1 MPETGWLL
9 GRSKII
15 NLCALFPVTLKKK
28 FPKAV
33 VLLVKL
39 FFFHHQLKDF
49 KLIMSILTGKAK
61 HSSKFKNIIPF
72 SRLFLKN

>member
-1 MPETGWLL
+1 M
-9 GRSKII
+9 
-15 NLCALFPVTLKKK
+15 
-28 FPKAV
+28 
-33 VLLVKL
+33 LLVKL